1 MQIFWRMVP
10 LPQPKRWQLALVLTV
25 GVLAVSTAAIL
36 VRLASAAAGISG
48 VGFSLVL
55 AAARLN
61 LAAIVLLPTW
71 QTFRVYPPS
80 PAALRFAGAAGIAL
94 AVHFATWITSLSYTS
109 IAASTAL
116 VTTNPVWVALLSWG
130 WFGEKLPRQVLFA
143 IGMAFVGGLLIGLGG
158 VTGSASGSQPL
169 LGDGLAL
176 LGAFA
181 ASLYFLLGWEA
192 QKQGLSV
199 RRYVTVAYS
208 TAAIVLLPLPLL
220 VGASY
225 VGYPPITYAYILLMA
240 LLPQLVGHTSFNWAI
255 RWVSPTLV
263 ALVILFEPVISSL
276 LGYLI
281 FGEIP
286 GLAVFVGALLLLSGV
301 TLAVLL
307 HHQ

>member
-1 MQIFWRMVP
+1 MVP

-158 VTGSASGSQPL
+158 VTASASGAQPL

-181 ASLYFLLGWEA
+181 ASLYFLLGREA

-263 ALVILFEPVISSL
+263 ALVILFEPAISSL